1 MLVQVAVA
9 RKLADFRDRLTYRVP
24 ETLQPQTGW
33 GSMVLVPRGKGN
45 QQVNG
50 YVTGFLSD
58 SDADVESCKDILAV
72 LEPETLLTQEL
83 VELAVWMSEYYLCPC
98 YYILEY
104 MLPKFARSKKQD
116 VAVWADESELA
127 KTRMVFLEPEALE
140 LAEQIQQKKEIPVF
154 LLQKH
159 YAGADALLQQLQAAE
174 LVRIESRFQQQG
186 SSKLEYVYESSIEPA
201 QLEDARK
208 QLGRAVKQ

>member
-33 GSMVLVPRGKGN
+33 GSMVLVPMGKGN

-140 LAEQIQQKKEIPVF
+140 LAEQIQQKKEIFSLFFNYSAAITSF
-154 LLQKH
+154 LLYDIH
-159 YAGADALLQQLQAAE
+159 STILLK
-174 LVRIESRFQQQG
+174 
-186 SSKLEYVYESSIEPA
+186 SKYL
-201 QLEDARK
+201 
-208 QLGRAVKQ
+208 